1 MSVSTP
7 HCVAE
12 RINRV
17 IAPGK
22 VEREFLWQL
31 DLRGARIFAKLARR
45 IGVVHRLLLELQ
57 LYAHGCVRRDRES
70 AIDHLRRCTQR
81 DVPPESRASEEAER
95 RIRRGGGN

>member
-7 HCVAE
+7 HCAAE

-31 DLRGARIFAKLARR
+31 DLRSARIFAILARR
-45 IGVVHRLLLELQ
+45 IGVVHRLLLQLQ
-57 LYAHGCVRRDRES
+57 LHAHVCVRRDRES

-81 DVPPESRASEEAER
+81 DVPAPNR
-95 RIRRGGGN
+95 